1 MRAAALQRRLG
12 LTDDELLAV
21 LDEDALTVI
30 TDDLDHRPEVP
41 LLLQL
46 TAGPAERMG
55 EERFTR
61 WVRASGPKGRPLDHL
76 LARKEHSALFDA
88 VLPSRFAHL
97 WRGPQFE
104 RDMPA
109 K

>member
-1 MRAAALQRRLG
+1 M
-12 LTDDELLAV
+12 LAV

-55 EERFTR
+55 EARFTR
-61 WVRASGPKGRPLDHL
+61 WVRASGPQGRPLDLL
-76 LARKEHSALFDA
+76 LARDFGAFEDALDD
-88 VLPSRFAHL
+88 LDE
-97 WRGPQFE
+97 RGFII
-104 RDMPA
+104 RGTGR
-109 K
+109 

>member
-30 TDDLDHRPEVP
+30 TDELDHRPEVP

-46 TAGPAERMG
+46 TAEPADRLG
-55 EERFTR
+55 EERFKR

-76 LARKEHSALFDA
+76 LTRDFGAFEDALDDLDERGFIIRAR
-88 VLPSRFAHL
+88 
-97 WRGPQFE
+97 
-104 RDMPA
+104 
-109 K
+109 

>member
-12 LTDDELLAV
+12 LSDDELLAV

-46 TAGPAERMG
+46 TAGPAERVG
-55 EERFTR
+55 EERFKR

-76 LARKEHSALFDA
+76 LARDFGAFEDALDD
-88 VLPSRFAHL
+88 LDE
-97 WRGPQFE
+97 RGFII
-104 RDMPA
+104 RA
-109 K
+109 R

>member
-1 MRAAALQRRLG
+1 MRAAALQRRLA

-76 LARKEHSALFDA
+76 LNRDFAAFEDALDD
-88 VLPSRFAHL
+88 LDE
-97 WRGPQFE
+97 RGFII
-104 RDMPA
+104 RRR
-109 K
+109 

>member
-12 LTDDELLAV
+12 LSDDELLTV

-46 TAGPAERMG
+46 TAGPAERLG
-55 EERFTR
+55 EERFVR

-76 LARKEHSALFDA
+76 LLRDFEAFEDALDD
-88 VLPSRFAHL
+88 LDD
-97 WRGPQFE
+97 RGFII
-104 RDMPA
+104 RRR
-109 K
+109 

>member
-12 LTDDELLAV
+12 LTDEELLAV

-61 WVRASGPKGRPLDHL
+61 WIRANGPKGRPLDHL
-76 LARKEHSALFDA
+76 LARDFGAFENALDD
-88 VLPSRFAHL
+88 LDE
-97 WRGPQFE
+97 RGFII
-104 RDMPA
+104 RVR
-109 K
+109 

>member
-12 LTDDELLAV
+12 LSDDELLAV

-46 TAGPAERMG
+46 TAGPSERLG
-55 EERFTR
+55 EERFMK
-61 WVRASGPKGRPLDHL
+61 WIRANGPKGRPLDHL
-76 LARKEHSALFDA
+76 LARDFGAFEDA
-88 VLPSRFAHL
+88 IDDLDE
-97 WRGPQFE
+97 RGFII
-104 RDMPA
+104 RRR
-109 K
+109 

>member
-12 LTDDELLAV
+12 LGDDELLTI

-46 TAGPAERMG
+46 TAEPAERMG

-61 WVRASGPKGRPLDHL
+61 WVRANGPKGRPLDHL
-76 LARKEHSALFDA
+76 LARDFGAFETALDD
-88 VLPSRFAHL
+88 LDE
-97 WRGPQFE
+97 RGFII
-104 RDMPA
+104 RRR
-109 K
+109 

>member
-30 TDDLDHRPEVP
+30 TDELDHRPEVP

-46 TAGPAERMG
+46 TAEPAERLG
-55 EERFTR
+55 EERFKR

-76 LARKEHSALFDA
+76 LTRDFGAFEDALDDLDDRGFIIRAR
-88 VLPSRFAHL
+88 
-97 WRGPQFE
+97 
-104 RDMPA
+104 
-109 K
+109 

>member
-12 LTDDELLAV
+12 LSDDELLAV

-41 LLLQL
+41 LLLAL
-46 TAGPAERMG
+46 TAGPAERLG

-61 WVRASGPKGRPLDHL
+61 
-76 LARKEHSALFDA
+76 
-88 VLPSRFAHL
+88 
-97 WRGPQFE
+97 
-104 RDMPA
+104 
-109 K
+109 

>member
-12 LTDDELLAV
+12 LSDDELLAV

-30 TDDLDHRPEVP
+30 TDELDHRPEVP

-46 TAGPAERMG
+46 TAEPAERLG
-55 EERFTR
+55 EERFKR

-76 LARKEHSALFDA
+76 LTRDFGAFEDALDDLDDRGFIIRAR
-88 VLPSRFAHL
+88 
-97 WRGPQFE
+97 
-104 RDMPA
+104 
-109 K
+109 

>member
-12 LTDDELLAV
+12 LSDDELLAV

-30 TDDLDHRPEVP
+30 TDELAQRPEVP

-46 TAGPAERMG
+46 TAEPAERLG
-55 EERFTR
+55 EERFKR

-76 LARKEHSALFDA
+76 LTRDFGAFEDALDDLDERGFIIRAR
-88 VLPSRFAHL
+88 
-97 WRGPQFE
+97 
-104 RDMPA
+104 
-109 K
+109 

>member
-21 LDEDALTVI
+21 LEEDALTVI

-41 LLLQL
+41 LLLQR
-46 TAGPAERMG
+46 TAGPAERLG

-76 LARKEHSALFDA
+76 LSRDFAAFENALDDLDERGFIIR
-88 VLPSRFAHL
+88 SR
-97 WRGPQFE
+97 
-104 RDMPA
+104 
-109 K
+109 

>member
-12 LTDDELLAV
+12 LSDDELLAV

-46 TAGPAERMG
+46 TAEPAERVG
-55 EERFTR
+55 EERFAR
-61 WVRASGPKGRPLDHL
+61 WVRSSGPKGRPIDLL
-76 LARKEHSALFDA
+76 LARDFGAFEDALDD
-88 VLPSRFAHL
+88 LDQ
-97 WRGPQFE
+97 RGFII
-104 RDMPA
+104 RRR
-109 K
+109 

>member
-1 MRAAALQRRLG
+1 M
-12 LTDDELLAV
+12 LAV

-55 EERFTR
+55 EARFTR
-61 WVRASGPKGRPLDHL
+61 WVRASGPQGRPLDHL
-76 LARKEHSALFDA
+76 LARDFGA
-88 VLPSRFAHL
+88 
-97 WRGPQFE
+97 FE
-104 RDMPA
+104 RALDDLDERGFIIRA
-109 K
+109 R

>member
-12 LTDDELLAV
+12 LSDDELLAV

-41 LLLQL
+41 LLLAL

-55 EERFTR
+55 EERLAR
-61 WVRASGPKGRPLDHL
+61 WVRASGPTGRPLEHL
-76 LARKEHSALFDA
+76 LRRDFPAFEDALED
-88 VLPSRFAHL
+88 LDE
-97 WRGPQFE
+97 RGFII
-104 RDMPA
+104 RRR
-109 K
+109 

>member
-12 LTDDELLAV
+12 LSDDELLAV

-30 TDDLDHRPEVP
+30 TDELDHRPEVP

-46 TAGPAERMG
+46 TAEPAERLG
-55 EERFTR
+55 EERFKR

-76 LARKEHSALFDA
+76 LTRDFGAFEDALDDLDERGFIIRAR
-88 VLPSRFAHL
+88 
-97 WRGPQFE
+97 
-104 RDMPA
+104 
-109 K
+109 

>member
-12 LTDDELLAV
+12 LSDDELLAV

-30 TDDLDHRPEVP
+30 TDELDHRHEVP

-46 TAGPAERMG
+46 TAEPADRLG

-76 LARKEHSALFDA
+76 LARDFTGFEDALDD
-88 VLPSRFAHL
+88 LDE
-97 WRGPQFE
+97 RGFII
-104 RDMPA
+104 RA
-109 K
+109 R

>member
-41 LLLQL
+41 LLLAL
-46 TAGPAERMG
+46 TAEPAERLG

-76 LARKEHSALFDA
+76 LSRDFAAFENALDDLDERGFIIR
-88 VLPSRFAHL
+88 SR
-97 WRGPQFE
+97 
-104 RDMPA
+104 
-109 K
+109 

>member
-12 LTDDELLAV
+12 LSDDELLTV

-46 TAGPAERMG
+46 TAGPAERLG
-55 EERFTR
+55 EGRFTR
-61 WVRASGPKGRPLDHL
+61 WIRARGPKGRPLDHL
-76 LARKEHSALFDA
+76 LDRDFGAFEDALDD
-88 VLPSRFAHL
+88 LDE
-97 WRGPQFE
+97 RGFIIGG
-104 RDMPA
+104 
-109 K
+109 

>member
-12 LTDDELLAV
+12 LSDDELLAV

-55 EERFTR
+55 EERFIR
-61 WVRASGPKGRPLDHL
+61 WVRAKGPKGRPLDHL
-76 LARKEHSALFDA
+76 LARDFGAFEHALDD
-88 VLPSRFAHL
+88 LDE
-97 WRGPQFE
+97 RGFII
-104 RDMPA
+104 RA
-109 K
+109 R

>member
-61 WVRASGPKGRPLDHL
+61 WIRANGPNGRPLDHL
-76 LARKEHSALFDA
+76 LARDFGAFENALDD
-88 VLPSRFAHL
+88 LDE
-97 WRGPQFE
+97 RGFII
-104 RDMPA
+104 RVR
-109 K
+109 

>member
-12 LTDDELLAV
+12 VTDDELLRV

-46 TAGPAERMG
+46 TAEPAERLG
-55 EERFTR
+55 EERFR
-61 WVRASGPKGRPLDHL
+61 GWVRARGPRGRPLDHL
-76 LARKEHSALFDA
+76 LARDFAAFEDALDD
-88 VLPSRFAHL
+88 LDE
-97 WRGPQFE
+97 RGFVI
-104 RDMPA
+104 RA
-109 K
+109 R

>member
-12 LTDDELLAV
+12 LSDDELLAV

-46 TAGPAERMG
+46 TAEPAERLG
-55 EERFTR
+55 EERFVR

-76 LARKEHSALFDA
+76 LARDFGAFEDALDD
-88 VLPSRFAHL
+88 LDD
-97 WRGPQFE
+97 RGFII
-104 RDMPA
+104 R
-109 K
+109 KR